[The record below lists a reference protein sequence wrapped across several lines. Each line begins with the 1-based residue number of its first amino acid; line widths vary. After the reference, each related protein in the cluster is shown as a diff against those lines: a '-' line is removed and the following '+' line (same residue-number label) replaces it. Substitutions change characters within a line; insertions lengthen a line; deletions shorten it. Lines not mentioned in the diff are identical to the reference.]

1 MLLVDTFFYPDK
13 MLNKSKI
20 LYSVRKHE
28 RLRGTVTGNCSVLG
42 TKMAD
47 RLTLPSPLL
56 AWLKTRYE
64 TMQ

>member
-28 RLRGTVTGNCSVLG
+28 RLRGTVTGNCFGARDQNGGS
-42 TKMAD
+42 TDAAISTASMAKN
-47 RLTLPSPLL
+47 TL
-56 AWLKTRYE
+56 
-64 TMQ
+64 